1 MDWYWELSNLFEK
14 SHGTHIPLQ
23 GELEKHIISLYK
35 AFLTYQ
41 MKSVC
46 SYYRE
51 RFIGFL
57 RDLIKLD
64 DWEDTVKSIKE
75 AEQVVQQDIDKY
87 SSEDIKQSLRDIA
100 KHANTQYES
109 FESLCADLQDQITKQ
124 GAWRQDDK
132 IAKCLSDLRLT
143 DPRHDKERIEDTK
156 GGLFKGAS
164 SWILGHEDFR
174 KWIEDD
180 NINLLWIKGDP
191 GKGKTMLLITIVD
204 ELERKVARLG
214 KDALSKASG
223 ITTLAYFFC
232 QGTDEKLN
240 NATAVV
246 RGLVYMLAYQCP
258 NLITHLQR
266 DYDRAGR
273 GLFEDS
279 NAFYALS
286 SILERMLGDTSLGK
300 VLIAVDALDECI
312 VDQDRLLKLILR
324 TTRSRARWV
333 VSSRNKGEID
343 YGLQGASGTKLS
355 LEITGNAEQVADA
368 VNKFIDHKI
377 SELRVLRDDEKKRNI
392 VRDIMRRKADGTFL
406 WVSLVAEELS
416 KAQPWRVQHVVE
428 GIPSGLNGLYDRMI
442 SQIEPSAGSE
452 WDLCQPVLA
461 TVVLARRP
469 LTLAELG
476 ILAGLPPEISDNPAY
491 VRLVVASCG
500 SFLTVK
506 DQSVYVIHQSVK
518 DYLSSKASVY
528 PEGQEAMHHAL
539 YFRSIQALSSCPLQR
554 NIYAIPQLGQFTD
567 DVKIPTPDPLAALR
581 YCFVH
586 WINHLCEAFSKGS
599 DSKHRHHLG
608 DDGPVFRFL
617 ESHFLHWLEAS
628 SLIRAMPEAIL
639 SVKRFRNL
647 LRVSQVPI

>member
-1 MDWYWELSNLFEK
+1 MDWYWELSNLLDK
-14 SHGTHIPLQ
+14 PHGTQTSLR

-46 SYYRE
+46 SYYRN
-51 RFIGFL
+51 RIAGFL
-57 RDLIKLD
+57 RDVINLD
-64 DWEDTVKSIKE
+64 DWEGTVKSIKD
-75 AEQVVQQDIDKY
+75 ADQVIQQDIDNY

-100 KHANTQYES
+100 KHANTQCES
-109 FESLCADLQDQITKQ
+109 LESLCAKQ
-124 GAWRQDDK
+124 EAWRQDDK
-132 IAKCLSDLRLT
+132 NVKCLSDLRLT
-143 DPRHDKERIEDTK
+143 DPRLDKERIEDTK

-164 SWILGHEDFR
+164 NWILGHEDFR

-180 NINLLWIKGDP
+180 NVNLLWIRGDP
-191 GKGKTMLLITIVD
+191 GKGKTMLLMTIVD
-204 ELERKVARLG
+204 ELERKM
-214 KDALSKASG
+214 SKTG
-223 ITTLAYFFC
+223 TLAYFFC

-246 RGLVYMLAYQCP
+246 RGLVYMLAYKCP

-273 GLFEDS
+273 GLFEDG

-286 SILERMLGDTSLGK
+286 SILERMLGDASLGK

-312 VDQDRLLKLILR
+312 VDQDRLLKLLLR

-333 VSSRNKGEID
+333 VSSRNKDEID

-355 LEITGNAEQVADA
+355 LEITENAEQVTDA

-377 SELRVLRDDEKKRNI
+377 SELPVLRDDEKKRSI
-392 VRDIMRRKADGTFL
+392 VRDVMRRKADGTFL
-406 WVSLVAEELS
+406 WVALVAEELS
-416 KAQPWRVQHVVE
+416 KAQPWRVQQVVE

-476 ILAGLPPEISDNPAY
+476 ILSGLPPEISDNPAY
-491 VRLVVASCG
+491 VQLVVASCG

-506 DQSVYVIHQSVK
+506 GQSVYVIHQSVK
-518 DYLSSKASVY
+518 DYLSSKASVF
-528 PEGQEAMHHAL
+528 PDGKEAMHYAL
-539 YFRSIQALSSCPLQR
+539 YFRSIQALSSRPLQR

-581 YCFVH
+581 YCCVH

-599 DSKHRHHLG
+599 GSKHRHHLG
-608 DDGPVFRFL
+608 DDGPIFCFL
-617 ESHFLHWLEAS
+617 ESHFLHWLEAT
-628 SLIRAMPEAIL
+628 SLIQAMPEAIL
-639 SVKRFRNL
+639 SVKSLRNL